1 MRQITSGLEV
11 YKNPDATK
19 KEKREAG
26 RRITQAV
33 DSLIEEVPNGE
44 QYLEDAIPKTDGEL
58 EISRLPRSLVRQINR
73 AIRRAK
79 RQQKRD
85 IKQNMNEV
93 VYNRWQK
100 LIK

>member
-1 MRQITSGLEV
+1 VRFTENQVLNIIQEETKGCIREFVALGSEG
-11 YKNPDATK
+11 PD
-19 KEKREAG
+19 G
-26 RRITQAV
+26 MV
-33 DSLIEEVPNGE
+33 ML
-44 QYLEDAIPKTDGEL
+44 KT
-58 EISRLPRSLVRQINR
+58 RSLVRQINR